1 METFC
6 DMLAAIGKGAEK
18 PTHIMYK
25 ANLSWNVM
33 QAYLKVLV
41 TQGLVVI
48 TPEDEDLSSHAEGI
62 AGLESLR
69 IGHDRPEASKARV
82 DLVAILPDW

>member
-1 METFC
+1 METYF

-33 QAYLKVLV
+33 QSYLKVLV

-48 TPEDEDLSSHAEGI
+48 TPEDEKKTYHLTPKGLQVLNHFESVMTDLKLAKQE
-62 AGLESLR
+62 
-69 IGHDRPEASKARV
+69 
-82 DLVAILPDW
+82 